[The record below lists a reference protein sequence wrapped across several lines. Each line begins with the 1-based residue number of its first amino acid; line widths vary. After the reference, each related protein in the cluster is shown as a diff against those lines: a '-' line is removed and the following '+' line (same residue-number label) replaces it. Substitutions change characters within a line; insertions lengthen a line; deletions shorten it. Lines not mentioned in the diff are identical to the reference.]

1 MTVVVPSH
9 DRPARLPLLLDAL
22 AEQTL
27 ARPRFEVVVVHT
39 YDPATAAELLAAHE
53 LARAGVLRELRV
65 DRARARPSIQRN
77 AGLRVARGALVAFT
91 DDDCRPAPD
100 WLERLLA
107 RAAEHPGAI
116 VQGATRA
123 DRRDEHEFRR
133 LFVRSLHVD
142 PPSRFVQTCNV
153 LYERALL
160 ERVGGFDERAITGED
175 IELATR
181 ARAAGATLVAAPEA
195 LVYHAVEGLSLREK
209 IAAQVKWQHL
219 AYVVKRHPELRAG
232 CDLGVWWKR
241 EHLGAAIALA
251 SLAGARRRPWMAGG
265 FLAFAWA
272 DRHRHGRGLRPQL
285 RALAESP
292 AHWLVEL
299 IEIGIFARGSV
310 RYRTLLL

>member
-1 MTVVVPSH
+1 MASH
-9 DRPARLPLLLDAL
+9 ERAARLALLLDAL

-27 ARPRFEVVVVHT
+27 ARGRWEVVVAHT
-39 YDPATAAELLAAHE
+39 YGQGTAAGLFEDHE
-53 LARAGVLRELRV
+53 LTRAGLLRTIAV

-77 AGLRVARGALVAFT
+77 AGWRAARGALVAFT

-100 WLERLLA
+100 WLERLVA
-107 RAAEHPGAI
+107 RAAGNPGAI

-123 DRRDEHEFRR
+123 DPRDEHEFRR

-175 IELATR
+175 IELAAR
-181 ARAAGATLVAAPEA
+181 ARHAGAAVVAAPEA
-195 LVYHAVEGLSLREK
+195 LVYHAVEGMSLREK

-219 AYVVKRHPELRAG
+219 AYVVKRHPELRVD

-251 SLAGARRRPWMAGG
+251 GVAAAPRRPWAATA
-265 FLAFAWA
+265 FVAFAWV
-272 DRHRHGRGLRPQL
+272 DRHRHGYGRRAQL
-285 RALAESP
+285 RALCESP
-292 AHWLVEL
+292 AHWVVEL
-299 IEIGIFARGSV
+299 IEIGIFARGSA